1 MNSNGDAPPG
11 TVNHEPTPAVASPP
25 RARKTSITLAS
36 SPRTAPATNGT
47 RNPPNDDATNESEAE
62 TVVLEGASLEQP
74 SPKAPL
80 AIKREYSDEGI
91 EKVPTQSSKPTNAV
105 DSRKNSQTSGVDDKE
120 RAENGAKDG
129 VDQGEKSPVP
139 TSLSGELSPRQT
151 KENSPA
157 LSPPLSTT
165 RPRSASTNESRKRKH
180 REESISKPVFEPP
193 RQKAKTEGLRESRT
207 LPTSPATPGL
217 GLGRP
222 HKRSQSIQSVVH
234 SIPGRKRRDVTALHI
249 PTERRDWSESSSER
263 SSSPRPHSAVGMR
276 TKRSSHRSIAS
287 PARTMAHKKDKFG
300 ATRLARESEKGE
312 LDRVKEAYDAA
323 PEDLDE
329 PDYAG
334 ITPLQKAALQGHDDI
349 VEFLISK
356 GCRTDCKSQD
366 LDTPLIDAVE
376 NSHVAV
382 VRLLLHEGHVNPHHK
397 NNKGQRAIDVVDNS
411 QDEAEEI
418 RKLLKEAMN
427 EHMDD
432 PMDEED
438 SASAPEPLLT
448 RLRNNEY
455 NTETL
460 IERAGDGDKA
470 AVNELISN
478 GVKANI
484 ACGVAASRG
493 GHYDILSVLLA
504 TGLKADLDPAKH
516 TDTPLVV
523 AIGKGHLNIVKMLLG
538 LEGFNPTRRNREG
551 KTYYQVSE
559 ERKGPHWQEEYHIL
573 KEAYNQYQKTHY
585 SPKRSRKDGSKAN
598 VPKKRKPSRER
609 SASPPYEPKRAN
621 LGKTTGSHPPQK
633 SRRLI
638 SGKEVAAR
646 RNQRRVSSDESSD
659 DESEDD
665 VRPPGKRR
673 AYSDGE
679 EDGRPARKPKLP
691 RSESHHVSKRPH
703 SDDSEQDDHPKRRPK
718 IRTRVEKTH
727 RSRPTHTPDAESD
740 HESRPPSK
748 IKNRVV
754 SGEKMK
760 KRRPS
765 DISTENKPRTA
776 HTKSSPAPPDKAEQ
790 LELARERRQEADK
803 WASEAKRKVADEQEA
818 IRRAADE
825 ESSRKKAAAE
835 AEAKRAQEA
844 AEASRREEEEAQAK
858 KRAAEEAE
866 ELKRQERLSARR
878 ERVSKLP
885 RALRRACELGKSRP
899 VHFSGNDVGISG
911 VFLPLCYVAPQDA
924 QPAIEVSIETP
935 HIPSFQAIGI
945 LGLPELD
952 LAHLDP
958 PYSDWPR
965 IPMDRSQ
972 RELLLQHYDVT
983 LLAHDPEIPM
993 DGMAGFNV
1001 LEHLDRI
1008 REAERQ
1014 FLEMD
1019 GLYWIPADRLS
1030 EAVEKRED
1038 LKALLQGVKDEGR
1051 WSRVAFVELPG
1062 TNSGMAT
1069 PMELDTQTCFH
1080 DSVLERSK
1088 SSGNASDGKGK
1099 EKEKVKGEEGEGKE
1113 NAVESH
1119 DTKIN
1124 GNG

>member
-1 MNSNGDAPPG
+1 M
-11 TVNHEPTPAVASPP
+11 
-25 RARKTSITLAS
+25 
-36 SPRTAPATNGT
+36 
-47 RNPPNDDATNESEAE
+47 
-62 TVVLEGASLEQP
+62 VLEGASLEQP
-74 SPKAPL
+74 SPKAPR
-80 AIKREYSDEGI
+80 AIKREYSDEAI
-91 EKVPTQSSKPTNAV
+91 DTVPLQSSKPANTMA
-105 DSRKNSQTSGVDDKE
+105 SRKNSQTSGAGDRE
-120 RAENGAKDG
+120 GAENGAKHS
-129 VDQGEKSPVP
+129 VDQDDKSPVP
-139 TSLSGELSPRQT
+139 ASPSALSPQQT

-157 LSPPLSTT
+157 ASPRLSAA
-165 RPRSASTNESRKRKH
+165 RPRSASTIESRKRKH
-180 REESISKPVFEPP
+180 REESISKPLFEPP

-207 LPTSPATPGL
+207 HPTSPATPGL

-234 SIPGRKRRDVTALHI
+234 TISGRKRRDVTALHI

-263 SSSPRPHSAVGMR
+263 SSSPRPHSAVGLR

-287 PARTMAHKKDKFG
+287 PARTMAPHKKDRFG
-300 ATRLARESEKGE
+300 ATRLGRESEKGE
-312 LDRVKEAYDAA
+312 LDKVKEAYEAA

-334 ITPLQKAALQGHDDI
+334 IVPLQKAALHGHDDI

-356 GCRTDCKSQD
+356 GCRTDCRSND
-366 LDTPLIDAVE
+366 HDTPLIDAVE
-376 NSHVAV
+376 NGHLAV

-397 NNKGQRAIDVVDNS
+397 NNKGQRAIDVIDNA

-418 RKLLKEAMN
+418 RQLLKDAMN
-427 EHMDD
+427 ERIDD

-438 SASAPEPLLT
+438 SAPAPEQLQA

-551 KTYYQVSE
+551 KTYYQISE
-559 ERKGPHWQEEYHIL
+559 ERKGPHWREEFEIL
-573 KEAYNQYQKTHY
+573 KNAYDQYQRTHW

-598 VPKKRKPSRER
+598 VPRKRKPSRER

-621 LGKTTGSHPPQK
+621 LGKTAGSHPQQK
-633 SRRLI
+633 PRRLL

-679 EDGRPARKPKLP
+679 EDIKPVRKSTQP
-691 RSESHHVSKRPH
+691 RSESHHASKRPH
-703 SDDSEQDDHPKRRPK
+703 SDDSEQDDPPKRRTK
-718 IRTRVEKTH
+718 IRTRVEKIH
-727 RSRPTHTPDAESD
+727 RSKPTPTPDAESD
-740 HESRPPSK
+740 HESKPSNK
-748 IKNRVV
+748 TKSRVV
-754 SGEKMK
+754 SGEKIK
-760 KRRPS
+760 KRRPCDMS
-765 DISTENKPRTA
+765 PDDKMRNTHA
-776 HTKSSPAPPDKAEQ
+776 KSSPAPPDKDQAEI
-790 LELARERRQEADK
+790 ARERRQEADRL
-803 WASEAKRKVADEQEA
+803 ASEAKRKVADEQEA

-835 AEAKRAQEA
+835 AEAKRAAEA
-844 AEASRREEEEAQAK
+844 AEALRREEEEAQAK

-866 ELKRQERLSARR
+866 EAKRQEKLSARR
-878 ERVSKLP
+878 DRVSKLP
-885 RALRRACELGKSRP
+885 QALRRACELGKSRP
-899 VHFSGNDVGISG
+899 LYFAGDDVGIATI
-911 VFLPLCYVAPQDA
+911 FLPLWFTTPQDLEPESTA
-924 QPAIEVSIETP
+924 SPHLET
-935 HIPSFQAIGI
+935 HAYIPSFQAVGI

-952 LAHLDP
+952 LAQLDA
-958 PYSDWPR
+958 PYSDWAR
-965 IPMDRSQ
+965 IPMSRTQ
-972 RELLLQHYDVT
+972 RVLLLRYYDVG
-983 LLAHDPEIPM
+983 LLARDPQFPM
-993 DGMAGFNV
+993 EGMANFNFS
-1001 LEHLDRI
+1001 ENQDRI

-1014 FLEMD
+1014 FLNME
-1019 GLYWIPADRLS
+1019 GLYWIPAERLS
-1030 EAVEKRED
+1030 EEVQKRED
-1038 LKALLQGVKDEGR
+1038 LKPLLQDVKDER
-1051 WSRVAFVELPG
+1051 RRHRVALVERQG
-1062 TNSGMAT
+1062 TVSGSGT
-1069 PMELDTQTCFH
+1069 PIANTTQTAFFN
-1080 DSVLERSK
+1080 SVLEKCK
-1088 SSGNASDGKGK
+1088 SLGAASEGKGK
-1099 EKEKVKGEEGEGKE
+1099 EREKAKVDEGQGKE
-1113 NAVESH
+1113 NAVEGH
-1119 DTKIN
+1119 GAKIN